1 MCDSSP
7 TAITKCWYWLL
18 NSRKHLLIEDP
29 MQQNLE
35 QVPTAESWGREK
47 RLHITSVGV
56 IINSIGG
63 AACISLQI
71 FIHSSNPK

>member
-1 MCDSSP
+1 
-7 TAITKCWYWLL
+7 
-18 NSRKHLLIEDP
+18 

-47 RLHITSVGV
+47 RLHFTSVGV

-63 AACISLQI
+63 AACISLQKL
-71 FIHSSNPK
+71 IH